1 MNIFRKPAV
10 SRPSARPAI
19 SPIAWALLVSAS
31 LLPIGARASDAGDF
45 HWKSVD
51 GAEVKLDNKV
61 PLTWNV
67 YQTDKKKSSNFVL
80 VLLGRRY
87 ILLDIKARL
96 AYIVFPDE
104 IHAQGDDFDSADL
117 ALSTHVIPSNDWT
130 ERDIGPAEEYR
141 VTLEDYGRTLSVQ
154 LPHPLDIRLGVY

>member
-1 MNIFRKPAV
+1 MNTPHQPAAKQLA
-10 SRPSARPAI
+10 ARSAI
-19 SPIAWALLVSAS
+19 SPIAWALFALAC
-31 LLPIGARASDAGDF
+31 LLPIGARASDSGDF

-67 YQTDKKKSSNFVL
+67 YQTDKKKSSNLVL

-87 ILLDIKARL
+87 ILLDTKARL

-154 LPHPLDIRLGVY
+154 MPHPLDIRLGVY

>member
-1 MNIFRKPAV
+1 MSALRQPDTK
-10 SRPSARPAI
+10 RPGIQSIP
-19 SPIAWALLVSAS
+19 PIAWLLFTLVCLVAMT
-31 LLPIGARASDAGDF
+31 ARAGDTGDF
-45 HWKSVD
+45 QWKSVD
-51 GAEVKLDNKV
+51 GAEVKLDDKV

-67 YQTDKKKSSNFVL
+67 YQTDKKKTLNFVL

-87 ILLDIKARL
+87 ILLDTKARL

-104 IHAQGDDFDSADL
+104 IQAQGDDFDSGDL
-117 ALSTHVIPSNDWT
+117 ALSTHVIPSNDWS

-141 VTLEDYGRTLSVQ
+141 LTLEDYGRTLSVQ